1 MMRQLLT
8 LPRCQV
14 VVVFEGGYHLQASA
28 ACAEAVLR
36 ELLVSPAAPPA
47 EGDAA
52 ASPAGSLCEHTEGL
66 LLQVLRCHAMHRACA
81 CYAQGIC
88 TGHGQGM
95 HITWHAHAMHNCMH
109 CTCRCW
115 PSTPSS
121 GRAWRRPPTAPLLT
135 PTSVRGVRALAA
147 ASSGG
152 SHRPLLHASVC
163 RPRSRSRKARRPT
176 GIRESAV
183 GSGDPSEF
191 RIRIRIQ
198 KTEMRNKWLKHQFDC
213 PARIF
218 WKFGTADG
226 REWPR

>member
-66 LLQVLRCHAMHRACA
+66 LRQVLRSHAMHRACTCYAHGMHRTCTEHAHHMACA
-81 CYAQGIC
+81 CYAQS
-88 TGHGQGM
+88 M
-95 HITWHAHAMHNCMH
+95 HML
-109 CTCRCW
+109 CRCW
-115 PSTPSS
+115 LSTPSF
-121 GRAWRRPPTAPLLT
+121 GRAWRRPRTAPLLT

-152 SHRPLLHASVC
+152 SHRPFLHASS
-163 RPRSRSRKARRPT
+163 RRRARSRKARRPA
-176 GIRESAV
+176 GIRESAI
-183 GSGDPSEF
+183 GSGDPH
-191 RIRIRIQ
+191 IRIQ
-198 KTEMRNKWLKHQFDC
+198 NHNQNSE
-213 PARIF
+213 I
-218 WKFGTADG
+218 
-226 REWPR
+226 